1 MQRTQTE
8 LTTVFIQTTKWKKN
22 EATVSGY
29 MLEHQRRI
37 TVVRWLERILLLV
50 LESCCD
56 ESVMVHSELLTN
68 TVFLTCLV
76 IAIMLPGKRE
86 PGRKGNRAGGSQA
99 EDTSAQ
105 RNPPVDTGASSP
117 SDGCA
122 NNSVGVTNEPTR
134 ESGSL
139 HINDV

>member
-8 LTTVFIQTTKWKKN
+8 LTTVFIQTTKWKTN

-29 MLEHQRRI
+29 MLEDQRRI
-37 TVVRWLERILLLV
+37 TVVRCLERILLLV

-56 ESVMVHSELLTN
+56 ESVMVHSELLIN
-68 TVFLTCLV
+68 TVFITCLV
-76 IAIMLPGKRE
+76 IAIMLPGKCE

-99 EDTSAQ
+99 EDMSAQ
-105 RNPPVDTGASSP
+105 RNPLVDTGASSQ
-117 SDGCA
+117 SDDCA
-122 NNSVGVTNEPTR
+122 NNSVGVTNEPAR

>member
-1 MQRTQTE
+1 MQPTQTE

-29 MLEHQRRI
+29 MLQDQRRI
-37 TVVRWLERILLLV
+37 TVVRILLLV

-56 ESVMVHSELLTN
+56 ELVMVHSELLIN

-86 PGRKGNRAGGSQA
+86 PGRKGNRAGGSQT

-105 RNPPVDTGASSP
+105 RNPPVDTGASLP
-117 SDGCA
+117 SDDCA
-122 NNSVGVTNEPTR
+122 NNSVGVTNEPSR

>member
-29 MLEHQRRI
+29 MLQDQRRI
-37 TVVRWLERILLLV
+37 TVVRWLESILLLV

-56 ESVMVHSELLTN
+56 ELVMVRSELLIN

-86 PGRKGNRAGGSQA
+86 PGRKGNRAGGSQT

-105 RNPPVDTGASSP
+105 R
-117 SDGCA
+117 
-122 NNSVGVTNEPTR
+122 TR
-134 ESGSL
+134 RSTLVRRRLATTVLITRLE
-139 HINDV
+139 